1 MAQAIS
7 IPAPSVTVGNAVSL
21 DLLRLGPLKLLA
33 ESGAPAS
40 GNATQSLAGANPA
53 GQSSASGALAG
64 QLLLG
69 QAGLSQS
76 AKPSARGM
84 ARSAD
89 APVGGGASSGTSGS
103 GKTAGPASAPST
115 DVRPATAPPV
125 SVEIAL
131 PGRSAG
137 IALAF
142 ETIATVLRAD
152 VRLQAA
158 DRVYGNILQALS
170 GIGGRTAGDAA
181 KVTVDDAVR
190 MAGRVLQASRAGG
203 LIDLSGLD
211 STVAGR
217 KGAPPANAGRASA
230 PLGEKPF
237 LDVVQS
243 LFRIVSGRSDALFP
257 SAAVDASV
265 ERIDVARS
273 VIDFRRGALE
283 TALLHILQ
291 ERFSALPSFRSPV
304 PTTANTAGRMTGL
317 SLLVASHL
325 LSTGSSTGA
334 NRQDSANAGRPIPSL
349 LPVAFDASHRR
360 DLLALLANDPSGT
373 DEPALLSPRQAA
385 LQAERPLLPI
395 QQLLPQILFGLS
407 PAGGRARDPIRKP
420 PDRKPKRPPHQRP
433 DPGDRAEEGEA

>member
-53 GQSSASGALAG
+53 GQSSASGASQGSSFGTGRSVAIG
-64 QLLLG
+64 QTL
-69 QAGLSQS
+69 
-76 AKPSARGM
+76 SARNGAQRRR
-84 ARSAD
+84 ARGRRRVVRD
-89 APVGGGASSGTSGS
+89 IRL

-217 KGAPPANAGRASA
+217 KGAAPANAGRA
-230 PLGEKPF
+230 LR
-237 LDVVQS
+237 LWV
-243 LFRIVSGRSDALFP
+243 
-257 SAAVDASV
+257 
-265 ERIDVARS
+265 
-273 VIDFRRGALE
+273 
-283 TALLHILQ
+283 
-291 ERFSALPSFRSPV
+291 RSP
-304 PTTANTAGRMTGL
+304 
-317 SLLVASHL
+317 
-325 LSTGSSTGA
+325 SSTSSRVFSEFSPA
-334 NRQDSANAGRPIPSL
+334 VPMRC
-349 LPVAFDASHRR
+349 F
-360 DLLALLANDPSGT
+360 
-373 DEPALLSPRQAA
+373 PALLST
-385 LQAERPLLPI
+385 PLSR
-395 QQLLPQILFGLS
+395 GLTS
-407 PAGGRARDPIRKP
+407 RDPLSISGAVRWRQRCCVFCRSASLRFRPFGVPYP
-420 PDRKPKRPPHQRP
+420 PLRTQPV
-433 DPGDRAEEGEA
+433 A